1 MLRVVVIAGIVLLLL
16 VLPCFHA
23 FGGDAKN
30 EEIPKLVINEVFYSS
45 ENRALWWVEIYNPEA
60 RSWNIAGFEIWF
72 SSING
77 PQVIETGDIKAHEYI
92 VLCTS
97 KENFTEYWG
106 NVSAR
111 IFEINF
117 GDRNDGI
124 TISTIIQENKSE
136 KVIDMVN
143 FEKEGK
149 LPPLEE
155 GHSWARYR
163 GEYDVDNFTRNFY
176 DEPEPTPGYENH
188 RAKNPGWQDNMSYI
202 VIGITLAGIIAVT
215 AVTAYLWKKKGMR

>member
-1 MLRVVVIAGIVLLLL
+1 MMLRGIIIVGIVLLLL
-16 VLPCFHA
+16 VLPCSHA

-30 EEIPKLVINEVFYSS
+30 DEIPKLVINEVFYSS
-45 ENRALWWVEIYNPEA
+45 ENRALWWVEIYNPEG

-72 SSING
+72 SSIYG
-77 PQVIETGDIKAHEYI
+77 PQLIETGEIKAHEYI

-97 KENFTEYWG
+97 KENFTAQWG
-106 NVSAR
+106 DVSAR
-111 IFEINF
+111 IFEITF
-117 GDRNDGI
+117 GDRNDGV

-163 GEYDVDNFTRNFY
+163 GEY
-176 DEPEPTPGYENH
+176 GM
-188 RAKNPGWQDNMSYI
+188 DNMSYLL
-202 VIGITLAGIIAVT
+202 IGITLAGIIAMT
-215 AVTAYLWKKKGMR
+215 AVTAYLWKKR

>member
-1 MLRVVVIAGIVLLLL
+1 MSLKLCVFISLFLLI
-16 VLPCFHA
+16 LPCVLA
-23 FGGDAKN
+23 VGGEDAKN

-60 RSWNIAGFEIWF
+60 KSWNIAGFEIWF
-72 SSING
+72 SSIYG
-77 PQVIETGDIKAHEYI
+77 PQVIETGEIKAHEYI

-124 TISTIIQENKSE
+124 TISTITSEGGNE
-136 KVIDMVN
+136 KVIDFVY
-143 FEKEGK
+143 EEEGK
-149 LPPLEE
+149 LPSLAE

-163 GEYDVDNFTRNFY
+163 GEYGVDNLTRNFY

-188 RAKNPGWQDNMSYI
+188 RVKNAGWRDNMSYLL
-202 VIGITLAGIIAVT
+202 IGITLAGITAVT
-215 AVTAYLWKKKGMR
+215 AVTAYLWKKR